1 MQWHTLPGW
10 LKKIYIDSPVN
21 IVIILEG
28 DVNIV
33 GLVWI

>member
-1 MQWHTLPGW
+1 MAHLTRMAE
-10 LKKIYIDSPVN
+10 KIYIDSPVN

-33 GLVWI
+33 GLV